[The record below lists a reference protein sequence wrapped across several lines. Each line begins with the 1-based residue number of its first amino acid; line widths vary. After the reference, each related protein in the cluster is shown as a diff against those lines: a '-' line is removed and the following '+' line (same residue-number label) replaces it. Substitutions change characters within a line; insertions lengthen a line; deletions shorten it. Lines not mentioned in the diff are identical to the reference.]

1 MTYTVANAD
10 VQYLGAG
17 QTKVETFTVLSADG
31 TSHDIVITI
40 TGTNDV
46 PVIAGDDTG
55 AVTEDASTPNLTD
68 TGTLTIVDADGGQ
81 AVFQTTG
88 ITSSAGALG
97 SLSITSAG
105 AWTYTVANADVQYLG
120 AGQTK
125 VETFTV
131 LSADGTSHDIVITIT
146 GTNDVPVIAGDDTGA
161 VTEDAST
168 PNLTDTG
175 TLTIVDADGGQAVF
189 QTTGITSSAGALGS
203 LSITSAG
210 ACTYTVANAD
220 VQYLGA
226 GQTKVETFTVLSA
239 DGTSHDIV
247 ITITG
252 TNDVPVIAGDDT
264 GAVTEDASTPNL
276 TDTGT
281 LTIVDAD
288 GGQAVFQTTGIT
300 SSAGALGSLSIT
312 SAGAW
317 TYTVANADVQYLGAG
332 QTKVETFTVLS
343 ADGTSHDIVITITG
357 TNDVPVI
364 AGDDTG
370 AVTEDAST
378 PNLTDTGTLTIVD
391 ADGGQAVF
399 QTTGITSSAG
409 ALGSLSITSAGA
421 WTYTVANADVQYL
434 GAGQTKVETFTVL
447 SADGTSHDIVITI
460 TGTNDV
466 PVIAGDDTGAVTE
479 DASTPNLTDT
489 GTLTIVDADG
499 GQAVFQ
505 TTGITSSAGA
515 LGSLSITS
523 AGAWTYTVANADV
536 QYLGAG
542 QTKVETFTVLSA
554 DGTSHDIVITITGTN
569 DVPVIAGD
577 DTGAVTEDASTPN
590 LTDTGTLTIVD
601 ADGGQAVFQ
610 TTGIT
615 SSAGALGSLS
625 ITSAGA

>member
-210 ACTYTVANAD
+210 AWYIQSPMRTYNTWVRVRPRSKPLPCSVPMARAM
-220 VQYLGA
+220 
-226 GQTKVETFTVLSA
+226 
-239 DGTSHDIV
+239 TS
-247 ITITG
+247 
-252 TNDVPVIAGDDT
+252 
-264 GAVTEDASTPNL
+264 
-276 TDTGT
+276 
-281 LTIVDAD
+281 
-288 GGQAVFQTTGIT
+288 
-300 SSAGALGSLSIT
+300 
-312 SAGAW
+312 
-317 TYTVANADVQYLGAG
+317 
-332 QTKVETFTVLS
+332 
-343 ADGTSHDIVITITG
+343 
-357 TNDVPVI
+357 
-364 AGDDTG
+364 
-370 AVTEDAST
+370 
-378 PNLTDTGTLTIVD
+378 
-391 ADGGQAVF
+391 
-399 QTTGITSSAG
+399 
-409 ALGSLSITSAGA
+409 
-421 WTYTVANADVQYL
+421 
-434 GAGQTKVETFTVL
+434 
-447 SADGTSHDIVITI
+447 
-460 TGTNDV
+460 
-466 PVIAGDDTGAVTE
+466 
-479 DASTPNLTDT
+479 
-489 GTLTIVDADG
+489 
-499 GQAVFQ
+499 
-505 TTGITSSAGA
+505 
-515 LGSLSITS
+515 
-523 AGAWTYTVANADV
+523 
-536 QYLGAG
+536 
-542 QTKVETFTVLSA
+542 
-554 DGTSHDIVITITGTN
+554 
-569 DVPVIAGD
+569 
-577 DTGAVTEDASTPN
+577 
-590 LTDTGTLTIVD
+590 
-601 ADGGQAVFQ
+601 
-610 TTGIT
+610 
-615 SSAGALGSLS
+615 
-625 ITSAGA
+625 